1 MPNGHLMSVSISV
14 TEKRMVTGWNQGL
27 TSGGEIANIG
37 AASMVGEK
45 FFNFRKEGFL

>member
-1 MPNGHLMSVSISV
+1 LVRGRG
-14 TEKRMVTGWNQGL
+14 EGEGWNQGL

-37 AASMVGEK
+37 AVSTAGEK